1 MGPIGTRKKRTSTP
15 PTTANIQIA
24 HTIWLTTGPN
34 RITMRL
40 TGVMN
45 RASSEPRTCSVRSAV
60 PGPHRIMLIHM

>member
-1 MGPIGTRKKRTSTP
+1 
-15 PTTANIQIA
+15 
-24 HTIWLTTGPN
+24 
-34 RITMRL
+34 MRL